1 MSGKK
6 FSAVIIPVM
15 LSFFA
20 MGFVDMV
27 GTATNYIKA
36 DFGLS
41 DAFANLC
48 TTMVFFWFLI
58 VSIPT
63 GALMNRIG
71 RRKTTLLSLA
81 ITAVALL
88 VPVLNYSAVSMTVS
102 FCLLGIGNAIMQ
114 VSLNPLVVNIVSG
127 DRLASTMTF
136 GQFVKAICS
145 FIAPLVASWGA
156 VQFDN
161 WRVMF
166 PIFMAVAVI
175 AVVSLGLTNIRE
187 GGIQRNRRFQG
198 QLLAARLAARGCGR
212 NVCRRGLFALHVHG
226 VEKIIQLII

>member
-20 MGFVDMV
+20 MGFVDLV

-71 RRKTTLLSLA
+71 RRKTTLLSLGV
-81 ITAVALL
+81 TALALL
-88 VPVLNYSAVSMTVS
+88 VPVFNYSAVSMILS

-114 VSLNPLVVNIVSG
+114 VSLNPLVANIVSG
-127 DRLASTMTF
+127 GRLASTMTF
-136 GQFVKAICS
+136 GQFVKAIAS
-145 FIAPLVASWGA
+145 FIAP
-156 VQFDN
+156 
-161 WRVMF
+161 
-166 PIFMAVAVI
+166 P
-175 AVVSLGLTNIRE
+175 
-187 GGIQRNRRFQG
+187 
-198 QLLAARLAARGCGR
+198 
-212 NVCRRGLFALHVHG
+212 
-226 VEKIIQLII
+226 

>member
-1 MSGKK
+1 MSSKK
-6 FSAVIIPVM
+6 FSAVIVPVM

-20 MGFVDMV
+20 MGFVNLV

-81 ITAVALL
+81 VTAVALL

-102 FCLLGIGNAIMQ
+102 FCLLCMY
-114 VSLNPLVVNIVSG
+114 
-127 DRLASTMTF
+127 
-136 GQFVKAICS
+136 
-145 FIAPLVASWGA
+145 
-156 VQFDN
+156 
-161 WRVMF
+161 
-166 PIFMAVAVI
+166 MALRK
-175 AVVSLGLTNIRE
+175 SYN
-187 GGIQRNRRFQG
+187 
-198 QLLAARLAARGCGR
+198 
-212 NVCRRGLFALHVHG
+212 
-226 VEKIIQLII
+226 

>member
-81 ITAVALL
+81 VTAVALL

-187 GGIQRNRRFQG
+187 GGIQRNRMFQG

-212 NVCRRGLFALHVHG
+212 NVCRSGLFALHVHG